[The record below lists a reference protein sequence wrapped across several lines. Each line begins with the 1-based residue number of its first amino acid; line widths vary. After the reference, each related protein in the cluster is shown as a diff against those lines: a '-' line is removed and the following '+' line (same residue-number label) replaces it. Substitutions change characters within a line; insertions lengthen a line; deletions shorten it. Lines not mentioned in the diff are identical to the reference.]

1 MCKYTSLCVC
11 VCVCVQGLLGMKG
24 DGGDTGEPGSRGLP
38 GKQVSQQ
45 APLYSELARERERPE
60 SYTL

>member
-1 MCKYTSLCVC
+1 MCLC

-24 DGGDTGEPGSRGLP
+24 DVGDTGEPGSRGLP